1 MRQRVARR
9 ILSSAAHLILLSR
22 QHEVGQQQPQK
33 SKLSLLLHHNWTT
46 LQLHV
51 RYQRGGGRILIL
63 ATISLEV
70 VGTHMGDKHERGWWW
85 VVGSEDDGQT
95 ECRPLSCRP
104 NSGTVTILLSPTK
117 QSNIPILLSFK
128 IFCLIKLFSCES
140 NSTITNVRQG
150 RLQ

>member
-22 QHEVGQQQPQK
+22 QHEVGQQQQPQK

-51 RYQRGGGRILIL
+51 RYQRGGWGRILIL

-85 VVGSEDDGQT
+85 WQAVRMMVVRPSADLSHAGPIVGQ
-95 ECRPLSCRP
+95 LLFYYHQQ
-104 NSGTVTILLSPTK
+104 NSQIYYPYYSH
-117 QSNIPILLSFK
+117 SNIF
-128 IFCLIKLFSCES
+128 
-140 NSTITNVRQG
+140 V
-150 RLQ
+150 